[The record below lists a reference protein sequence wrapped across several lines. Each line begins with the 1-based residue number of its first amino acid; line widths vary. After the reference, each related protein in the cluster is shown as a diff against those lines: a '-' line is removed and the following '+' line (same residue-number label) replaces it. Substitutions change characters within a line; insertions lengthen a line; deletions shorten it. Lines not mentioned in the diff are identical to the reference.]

1 MVALGPVLGNGAHV
15 KPDFLR
21 VTFYREAQIIAVI
34 RPLFLQK
41 SKLNGKFGA
50 NENVPF
56 SRFIKSHSV
65 PSKSLGIASPLW
77 LSHSQFISSDW
88 RVAETEHKAFSYWLN

>member
-1 MVALGPVLGNGAHV
+1 MRWSGRDGGTRASAGKWSSCEARL
-15 KPDFLR
+15 LR
-21 VTFYREAQIIAVI
+21 GTFYRDAQIIAVI
-34 RPLFLQK
+34 RPLILQK

-65 PSKSLGIASPLW
+65 PSKSLGIASP
-77 LSHSQFISSDW
+77 
-88 RVAETEHKAFSYWLN
+88 